1 MNRRESRDA
10 GQDLKAE
17 ESTADLV
24 SRGHALKR
32 EDRIEEAFRAF
43 DRAVELDIESAE
55 AWKALAQTLAD
66 LNRHHEAGL
75 SFLQAFKLDPA
86 DADAAYRAGLSL
98 FKSGKTNE
106 ALALFDRSDQL
117 QPDQASTLQMRG
129 LALQELARLDEA
141 LAELRRAHAL
151 DPARADICNDVGAA
165 LLRLRRYEEALSWYD
180 KAVTLRPDF
189 RLAHKNRG
197 YVLSR
202 LRRFD
207 EAFAV
212 YAALK
217 AADPDDMEP
226 DWSVALLHLTLGN
239 FKAGWAGREVRW
251 KVPSLSIARY
261 NFPQAMWLGREPIAG
276 RTILIYQD
284 EGLGD
289 VIQYIRYVP
298 MVAALG
304 ARVLLL
310 VDGSLVP
317 LLSKLPGVAE
327 CIPRSAN
334 GTVTFDTHCGLSSL
348 PLAFNTQLATIPA
361 DVPYLPRPDE
371 TCIEAWKH
379 RLGAHSK
386 LRVGLVWSGNPKH
399 KDDYNRSLPL
409 RALDSLLTLDA
420 TFVSLQ
426 KEVRPDDLATLRERP
441 NIVDLTAHLTDFAET
456 AALVS
461 CLDLVITV
469 DTSMAHLAGALACP
483 IWIML
488 PHAPDWRW
496 LLDRDDCPWY
506 PTARL
511 FRQTEP
517 GNYADVVERMRHE
530 LTGRIAE
537 WSQEK
542 SRELVSLGIELKGQ
556 GRHEEAFHALNR
568 AVELDVESASAWKP
582 LAQLL
587 ADLGRLQE
595 ASLSFQH
602 VLKLD
607 PSDADAAY
615 QAGLLLL
622 RSEKYEEALA
632 LFSISKELRPHDA
645 PVLRMRALALASLTR
660 LDEAAA
666 EMAAAHA
673 LDPASA
679 DICNSMGVFL
689 RKLGRPEDALIWFD
703 KALTLRPDV
712 RASINK
718 GLALERLH
726 RFDEALAIYA
736 AIKASDPGNAQA
748 DWNAAL
754 LQLLRGNFEAG
765 WAGREARWKAP
776 ELSIARYDFLQPMW
790 LGGEPIAGKTILIYQ
805 DEGLGDA
812 IQFVRYVPMVAA
824 LGARVILIV
833 DGRLVPLLSKLP
845 DVTACIA
852 GVGTVTL
859 AFDVHCGISSLPLAF
874 GTRLDAVPAHVPYLP
889 APDAT
894 RVQAWE
900 QRLGPHFRMRVGLV
914 WSGNPQHGDDH
925 NRSLPLRALLPLL
938 GLDATFV
945 SLQKDPRPADQVTLS
960 EQRSVVD
967 LTAHLTDFVETAALV
982 SCLDLVITV
991 DTSTAHLAGA
1001 IACPTWVLLP
1011 YTPDWRW
1018 LLDRDDSPWYPT
1030 MRLFRQDE
1038 SRDYA
1043 PVIERVRREL
1053 SARIAA
1059 WPQDAAKS

>member
-1 MNRRESRDA
+1 
-10 GQDLKAE
+10 
-17 ESTADLV
+17 
-24 SRGHALKR
+24 
-32 EDRIEEAFRAF
+32 
-43 DRAVELDIESAE
+43 
-55 AWKALAQTLAD
+55 
-66 LNRHHEAGL
+66 
-75 SFLQAFKLDPA
+75 
-86 DADAAYRAGLSL
+86 
-98 FKSGKTNE
+98 
-106 ALALFDRSDQL
+106 
-117 QPDQASTLQMRG
+117 
-129 LALQELARLDEA
+129 
-141 LAELRRAHAL
+141 
-151 DPARADICNDVGAA
+151 
-165 LLRLRRYEEALSWYD
+165 
-180 KAVTLRPDF
+180 
-189 RLAHKNRG
+189 
-197 YVLSR
+197 
-202 LRRFD
+202 
-207 EAFAV
+207 
-212 YAALK
+212 
-217 AADPDDMEP
+217 
-226 DWSVALLHLTLGN
+226 
-239 FKAGWAGREVRW
+239 
-251 KVPSLSIARY
+251 
-261 NFPQAMWLGREPIAG
+261 
-276 RTILIYQD
+276 
-284 EGLGD
+284 
-289 VIQYIRYVP
+289 
-298 MVAALG
+298 
-304 ARVLLL
+304 
-310 VDGSLVP
+310 
-317 LLSKLPGVAE
+317 
-327 CIPRSAN
+327 
-334 GTVTFDTHCGLSSL
+334 
-348 PLAFNTQLATIPA
+348 ATIPA

-386 LRVGLVWSGNPKH
+386 LRVGLVWSGNPRH

-409 RALDSLLTLDA
+409 RALDSLFTLDA

-689 RKLGRPEDALIWFD
+689 RK
-703 KALTLRPDV
+703 
-712 RASINK
+712 
-718 GLALERLH
+718 
-726 RFDEALAIYA
+726 
-736 AIKASDPGNAQA
+736 
-748 DWNAAL
+748 
-754 LQLLRGNFEAG
+754 
-765 WAGREARWKAP
+765 
-776 ELSIARYDFLQPMW
+776 
-790 LGGEPIAGKTILIYQ
+790 
-805 DEGLGDA
+805 
-812 IQFVRYVPMVAA
+812 
-824 LGARVILIV
+824 
-833 DGRLVPLLSKLP
+833 
-845 DVTACIA
+845 
-852 GVGTVTL
+852 
-859 AFDVHCGISSLPLAF
+859 
-874 GTRLDAVPAHVPYLP
+874 
-889 APDAT
+889 
-894 RVQAWE
+894 
-900 QRLGPHFRMRVGLV
+900 
-914 WSGNPQHGDDH
+914 
-925 NRSLPLRALLPLL
+925 
-938 GLDATFV
+938 
-945 SLQKDPRPADQVTLS
+945 
-960 EQRSVVD
+960 
-967 LTAHLTDFVETAALV
+967 
-982 SCLDLVITV
+982 
-991 DTSTAHLAGA
+991 
-1001 IACPTWVLLP
+1001 
-1011 YTPDWRW
+1011 
-1018 LLDRDDSPWYPT
+1018 
-1030 MRLFRQDE
+1030 
-1038 SRDYA
+1038 
-1043 PVIERVRREL
+1043 
-1053 SARIAA
+1053 
-1059 WPQDAAKS
+1059 